1 MKLYDMLFAL
11 LERSDKVDLRLGNIE
26 KQLAVYNEQLMQHIE
41 GVELARKQIEILK
54 IESDKRLEILEKRHL
69 EDVTARKFK
78 KAVLN
83 LSIKI
88 LTALSLLSGI
98 IYGAIQ
104 YL

>member
-1 MKLYDMLFAL
+1 MLFAL
-11 LERSDKVDLRLGNIE
+11 LERSDKADLRLGNIE

-54 IESDKRLEILEKRHL
+54 IESDKRIGVLENKHI
-69 EDVTARKFK
+69 EDLTAKKFK
-78 KAVLN
+78 KAVVNSTL
-83 LSIKI
+83 KI

-104 YL
+104 LL